1 MTDKVGPMG
10 LTEAEAK
17 EFHGLY
23 MQYMFL
29 YVAVAAVAHLLVWM
43 WRPWFGAPKPML
55 SSLEG
60 VGHTIASSLS
70 FLV

>member
-1 MTDKVGPMG
+1 
-10 LTEAEAK
+10 
-17 EFHGLY
+17 
-23 MQYMFL
+23 MQYLFL

-60 VGHTIASSLS
+60 VGQTIASSLS